1 MCPRKDRLPNGV
13 STSLTIASATAE
25 TSASGGTIEAKL
37 SEVYKHVGKILTG
50 FRLVLCSPCLICG
63 RCCARRSCRLSW
75 AVEEHSSSKLLTVLR
90 PATRPRRLSVYR
102 PGGCSRLAHDE
113 FRFDRNFRDVLY
125 SSLDAFEQS
134 ASRDLAHSVQGLS
147 YRGEGWSDKA
157 GALNIVEADHGHVL
171 RYTKARF
178 LKSTDRTDGRNIVV
192 GE

>member
-75 AVEEHSSSKLLTVLR
+75 AVEEHSSTKLLTVLR
-90 PATRPRRLSVYR
+90 PATTPRRLSVYR
-102 PGGCSRLAHDE
+102 PGGAVDLRTTSSGSIEISETYFILPSMRSSRVRAAISPIRCKGCLT
-113 FRFDRNFRDVLY
+113 V
-125 SSLDAFEQS
+125 
-134 ASRDLAHSVQGLS
+134 V
-147 YRGEGWSDKA
+147 RGGVIKP
-157 GALNIVEADHGHVL
+157 AL
-171 RYTKARF
+171 
-178 LKSTDRTDGRNIVV
+178 
-192 GE
+192 